1 MAKNQRNS
9 NMPPNSASN
18 VKIEVTD
25 EDLLA
30 NSGVSGIDESD
41 ANVLVDV
48 PHGSQADLLPPESA
62 GMN

>member
-1 MAKNQRNS
+1 
-9 NMPPNSASN
+9 MPPNSASN
-18 VKIEVTD
+18 MKIEVTD

-41 ANVLVDV
+41 AHVLVDV